1 MRRLKLALGCVAIAC
16 VTATPAMAHEFKAS
30 KTGTATGKSTE
41 EAFFKGS
48 FGTFGCGKTTSSG
61 EVKEGVS
68 ATDKANISFTEC
80 VADVGSSKL
89 AVTFT
94 PIESEVS
101 AEGWIS
107 VLKEAKVEVAAA
119 ACKMGIKPAE
129 NKERKSLFFAKGEG
143 GSLETTISLSALH
156 FVTQSEGCA
165 AGGIKSGEVS
175 ISGRMKVA
183 LTGGTLEW
191 K

>member
-1 MRRLKLALGCVAIAC
+1 MIRLKLALGCVAIAC
-16 VTATPAMAHEFKAS
+16 VTATPAMAHEFKSS

-41 EAFFKGS
+41 GATFKGS
-48 FGTFGCGKTTSSG
+48 FGSFGCGKITSSG

-68 ATDKANISFTEC
+68 ATDKANINFTEC
-80 VADVGSSKL
+80 TAAVGSSKL

-107 VLKEAKVEVAAA
+107 VLKEAKVEVPAA

-129 NKERKSLFFAKGEG
+129 NKERKSLFFAKSGTE
-143 GSLETTISLSALH
+143 LETTISLSSLH

-165 AGGIKSGEVS
+165 AGGISSGEVS
-175 ISGRMKVA
+175 VSGRMKVA
-183 LTGGTLEW
+183 LAGGTLEW